1 MKNHLTVY
9 LIIITITLLFASSI
23 SYATGSWNIEVAQV
37 EDGSFVAMLKNTY
50 SDYYNESVSG
60 NFLTFGDAEKA
71 AEQALLALRESGVHA
86 EPANCFFVS
95 DLM

>member
-1 MKNHLTVY
+1 MKKYLIIY
-9 LIIITITLLFASSI
+9 LIIIFLFKSSI

-60 NFLTFGDAEKA
+60 NFLTFGEAEDA
-71 AEQALLALRESGVHA
+71 AEQALLSLHKSGVHA
-86 EPANCFFVS
+86 DPANCFFVS